1 MKKLTVPRVLM
12 VLLKV
17 PVLKIQIH
25 TMKIC
30 QLWKGQRDLQ
40 SVCEIPHFFSFF
52 FTKSLVITS
61 MFISSELLSVLS
73 MLTVSD

>member
-30 QLWKGQRDLQ
+30 QLWKGQRDPPELGIEKENIQ
-40 SVCEIPHFFSFF
+40 PKVTQVILMMKLG
-52 FTKSLVITS
+52 TKTC
-61 MFISSELLSVLS
+61 SEFVRK
-73 MLTVSD
+73 